1 MANTKKMS
9 VQTIAGLAMLTAIVV
24 VLQLIGASIRLGTF
38 SVSFVLLPIVIGS
51 ALYGPWAGAWLGGVF
66 GLVVLLS
73 GDANA
78 FLAMNP
84 VATVLVVMLKG
95 ILAGLLGGLVYR
107 ALEKKSQLLAAYG
120 SAVTVPVVNTG
131 IFILGC
137 LAFFIKPISENA
149 DAWGYAG
156 SNGLVYILTVLV
168 GLNFFF
174 ELGANI
180 ILAPVVVRLIQVIT
194 KKKG

>member
-24 VLQLIGASIRLGTF
+24 VLQLIGASVRLGTF

-131 IFILGC
+131 IFI
-137 LAFFIKPISENA
+137 P
-149 DAWGYAG
+149 
-156 SNGLVYILTVLV
+156 
-168 GLNFFF
+168 
-174 ELGANI
+174 
-180 ILAPVVVRLIQVIT
+180 
-194 KKKG
+194 

>member
-1 MANTKKMS
+1 MKNKMS
-9 VQTIAGLAMLTAIVV
+9 VQTIAGLGLLTAIVV
-24 VLQLIGASIRLGTF
+24 VLQLIGASIRFGMF
-38 SVSFVLLPIVIGS
+38 SISLVLLPIVVGS

-78 FLAMNP
+78 FLALNP

-95 ILAGLLGGLVYR
+95 ILAGFLGGLVYR
-107 ALEKKSQLLAAYG
+107 ALEKKNQLLAAYG

-149 DAWGYAG
+149 DAWGYGGNA
-156 SNGLVYILTVLV
+156 VAYVLTGLV

-180 ILAPVVVRLIQVIT
+180 ILAPVVVRLIQIIT
-194 KKKG
+194 KKKA

>member
-1 MANTKKMS
+1 MAKRMS
-9 VQTIAGLAMLTAIVV
+9 VRTIAGLAMLTAIVV
-24 VLQLIGASIRLGTF
+24 ILQLIGASIRLGMF

-78 FLAMNP
+78 FLALNP

-95 ILAGLLGGLVYR
+95 ILAGFLGGLVYR
-107 ALEKKSQLLAAYG
+107 ALEKKNQLLAAYG

-131 IFILGC
+131 I
-137 LAFFIKPISENA
+137 
-149 DAWGYAG
+149 
-156 SNGLVYILTVLV
+156 
-168 GLNFFF
+168 
-174 ELGANI
+174 
-180 ILAPVVVRLIQVIT
+180 
-194 KKKG
+194 

>member
-1 MANTKKMS
+1 MKKKHMETR
-9 VQTIAGLAMLTAIVV
+9 TITGVAIFTAIVV
-24 VLQLIGASIRLGTF
+24 VLQLLGAFIRFGPFSISL
-38 SVSFVLLPIVIGS
+38 VLIPIVVGS
-51 ALYGPWAGAWLGGVF
+51 ALYGPGAGAWLGGVF

-107 ALEKKSQLLAAYG
+107 ALEKKSRMLAAYG

-180 ILAPVVVRLIQVIT
+180 ILAPVVVRLIQIIT
-194 KKKG
+194 KKKA